1 MITINRLR
9 KVLSYNQRTGVFTY
23 KMHRR
28 YGIGKGDT
36 AGAVDRGSGYA
47 RIAIDGRHY
56 YSHRLAWLYVHGQWP
71 SGQLDHINGNPTDN
85 RIANLRK
92 ARHKDNI
99 RNSRRRS
106 DNTSGFKG
114 VCWHRKGGKWMSR
127 IFVNGRGVYLGLFT
141 DVGKAHAAYRAAAIQ
156 HFGEFARFK

>member
-1 MITINRLR
+1 MITAKKLR
-9 KVLSYNQRTGVFTY
+9 EVLSYNQRTGVFTY

-47 RIAIDGRHY
+47 RIAINGRHY
-56 YSHRLAWLYVHGQWP
+56 YSHRLAWLYVHGRWP
-71 SGQLDHINGNPTDN
+71 SSHLDHVNGKPADN

-92 ARHKDNI
+92 AAHKDNI
-99 RNSRRRS
+99 RNAKQRS

-114 VCWHRKGGKWMSR
+114 VCWHSAGRKWMAR
-127 IFVNGRGVYLGLFT
+127 IVVNGRGIYLGLFT
-141 DVGKAHAAYRAAAIQ
+141 NAGEAHAAYRTAATQ